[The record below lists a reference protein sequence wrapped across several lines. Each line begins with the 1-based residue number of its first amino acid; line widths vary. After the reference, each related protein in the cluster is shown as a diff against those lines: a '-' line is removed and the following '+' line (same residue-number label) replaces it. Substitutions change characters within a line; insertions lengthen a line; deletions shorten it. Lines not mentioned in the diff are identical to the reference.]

1 MKSFLSA
8 SPITEAAARKNT
20 DNADGSIKKVPY
32 WLDNVL
38 EQVEPFNPFKKVE
51 AETMA
56 WGYGLKT
63 IETGSDIYVSNIDE
77 GEYLMLKGVDFRKG
91 ASRFEANVSNSRGR
105 TAYIEV
111 RLDAVD
117 GPLCRTLKI
126 DPAKGFKTVGC
137 SLKDAK
143 GVHDLYFVFKGEAGH
158 DLFVWDWWR
167 MK

>member
-1 MKSFLSA
+1 MYY
-8 SPITEAAARKNT
+8 
-20 DNADGSIKKVPY
+20 NADGSIKKVPY

-91 ASRFEANVSNSRGR
+91 ANRFEANVSNSRGR

-117 GPLCRTLKI
+117 GPLCGTLKI

>member
-1 MKSFLSA
+1 
-8 SPITEAAARKNT
+8 
-20 DNADGSIKKVPY
+20 
-32 WLDNVL
+32 
-38 EQVEPFNPFKKVE
+38 
-51 AETMA
+51 MA

-117 GPLCRTLKI
+117 GPLCGILKI